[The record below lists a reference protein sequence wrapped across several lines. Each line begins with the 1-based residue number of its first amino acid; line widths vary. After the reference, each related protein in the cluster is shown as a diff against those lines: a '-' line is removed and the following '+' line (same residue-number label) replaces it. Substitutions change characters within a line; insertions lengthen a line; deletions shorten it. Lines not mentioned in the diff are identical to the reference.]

1 VQSNVTG
8 DDTGYSDA
16 AFQHVGQLFFPEDLI
31 NSVYK
36 LAPYHAHMS
45 TLNRTLNSGDSVY
58 KVANADGY
66 SAIIS
71 TELLGE
77 TLADGLIGYITIG
90 VNKSASAI
98 STAGTEVNVQ
108 GYLPTVSLSS
118 GAQVAANTND
128 LAQGYRVNGMR
139 KV

>member
-1 VQSNVTG
+1 
-8 DDTGYSDA
+8 
-16 AFQHVGQLFFPEDLI
+16 
-31 NSVYK
+31 
-36 LAPYHAHMS
+36 M
-45 TLNRTLNSGDSVY
+45 Y

-90 VNKSASAI
+90 VNKSVSAI
-98 STAGTEVNVQ
+98 STTGTQVNVQ
-108 GYLPTVSLSS
+108 VYLPTVSLSS
-118 GAQVAANTND
+118 GAQAAANTND
-128 LAQGYRVNGMR
+128 LAPGYRANGMR